1 MKPLLVLLC
10 TALFTAS
17 TLWAPGPAQAAAC
30 TGGSGVT
37 VVVDFGR
44 YGGVQTG
51 CAGDPTN
58 GLSALSQAGFSVA
71 LVTGQAFVCRID
83 GVPPAED
90 DACVRT
96 PPETAY
102 WSYWQ
107 APPGGGSW
115 TYGGQGAGNSQPVD
129 GATEGW
135 AFGPGAPPGIAPPV
149 NTAPPPPPP

>member
-17 TLWAPGPAQAAAC
+17 TLWAPVPAEAAAC
-30 TGGSGVT
+30 TGGAGVT
-37 VVVDFGR
+37 VVVDFAQF
-44 YGGVQTG
+44 GGVEVE

-58 GLSALSQAGFSVA
+58 GLSALSQAGFAVA

-83 GVPPAED
+83 GVPASDP
-90 DACVRT
+90 CVRT

-107 APPGGGSW
+107 APPGASSW
-115 TYGGQGAGNSQPVD
+115 TYGGQGAGSTQPAD

-135 AFGPGAPPGIAPPV
+135 AFGAGTPPGAAPPV
-149 NTAPPPPPP
+149 N